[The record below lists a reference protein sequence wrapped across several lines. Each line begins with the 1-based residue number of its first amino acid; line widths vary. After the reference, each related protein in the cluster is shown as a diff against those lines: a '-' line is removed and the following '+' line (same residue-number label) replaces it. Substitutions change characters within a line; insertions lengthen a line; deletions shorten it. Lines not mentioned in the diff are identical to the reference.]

1 MERAVITVLGNDK
14 VGIIANVCTYL
25 AGANINILDIS
36 QTTYGHTL
44 VMPKKHY
51 ENFLQM
57 PSDEFSNLMSK
68 AQEISIL
75 ITSKLNAN
83 GCNVLI
89 NTNEVAGQTVIHT
102 HVHIIPRYDSS
113 DSISISF
120 KENKFDLDEVLN
132 KITK

>member
-1 MERAVITVLGNDK
+1 MCIFCEIINGNIPSKK
-14 VGIIANVCTYL
+14 VYEDDNIL
-25 AGANINILDIS
+25 AILDIS